1 MNHRPS
7 RLLILLLTGV
17 ATLTGCGSG
26 EPPDRPNIV
35 FVVWDTVR
43 ADHLGLYGYQRPTT
57 PFLDKWAQDARVYD
71 DCITVG
77 STTVPSHS
85 SMFTGLLPT
94 EHGTSNEKYVLSDEF
109 ETLAELLRA
118 AGYGTYMFS
127 ANPFVSEWKENAS
140 LTQGFD
146 TVEHPWSERYYDRAI
161 RITLS
166 KVKPYDRS
174 NPLAERIRTGKP
186 LIHWN
191 VKASG
196 ELAQQGVKSWLG
208 QQDPDR
214 PFFIFLNYMEAH
226 APLLPSDEHRLKMM
240 SPEQVRASYNV
251 NRHFMPVWSYVFGL
265 ENYTPEEIALTAATY
280 DAAIL
285 ELNIL
290 FQNLIGALEADGRL
304 ENTIVVLLG
313 DHGDQLGEHHMLDH
327 QFSVYEPLM
336 HIPLVVYYPKRFAPG
351 RDPRP
356 VMNLDLFP
364 TLLELAGLKPPV
376 PTKGISLLHTPDQ
389 RPRLGE
395 CPHPMYGPLR
405 RILRDY
411 PDFDPRPWRRSLRAY
426 YDGPFKFIQGSD
438 DRHELYNLVE
448 DPGELRNLVT
458 DQPEIAKRLNEGMR
472 AYLSSS
478 QPTVGPA
485 STPSHQLTPEERQAL
500 EEIGYMVG
508 SDDEE
513 TKTPKTQPAPASRP
527 IPKEATSRPNG
538 PQKQTSP

>member
-1 MNHRPS
+1 MSCRPLW
-7 RLLILLLTGV
+7 LLIPSLACFAL
-17 ATLTGCGSG
+17 AAGCDSS
-26 EPPDRPNIV
+26 ETADRPNIV

-43 ADHLGLYGYQRPTT
+43 ADHLSLYGYQRPTT
-57 PFLDKWAQDARVYD
+57 PFLDEWAQGAHVYEN
-71 DCITVG
+71 CISVG
-77 STTVPSHS
+77 STTVPSHA

-94 EHGTSNEKYVLSDEF
+94 EHGTSNEKYVLSDKF

-127 ANPFVSEWKENAS
+127 ANPFVSQWKENAS

-146 TVEHPWSERYYDRAI
+146 TVEHPWSKRYYDRAI

-196 ELAQQGVKSWLG
+196 ELAQQGVKSWLE

-240 SPEQVRASYNV
+240 SPDQVRASYNV
-251 NRHFMPVWSYVFGL
+251 DRHFMAVWSYVFGL
-265 ENYTPEEIALTAATY
+265 EDYTPEEIALTAATY

-285 ELNIL
+285 ELDIL
-290 FQNLIGALEADGRL
+290 FQNLIEALDADGRL
-304 ENTIVVLLG
+304 GNTIVVLLG
-313 DHGDQLGEHHMLDH
+313 DHGDHLGEHHMLDH

-336 HIPLVVYYPKRFAPG
+336 RIPLVIRYPKRFPPG
-351 RDPRP
+351 RDSRP
-356 VMNLDLFP
+356 VTNLDLFP
-364 TLLELAGLKPPV
+364 TLLELAGLQSPV
-376 PTKGISLLHTPDQ
+376 PTKGISLLHTPDR

-405 RILRDY
+405 RILKDY
-411 PDFDPRPWRRSLRAY
+411 PDFDPRPWSRSLRAY
-426 YDGPFKFIQGSD
+426 YDEPYKFIQGSD
-438 DRHELYNLVE
+438 GRNELYNLVE
-448 DPGELRNLVT
+448 DPGELRNLIDT
-458 DQPEIAKRLNEGMR
+458 QPELASCLEADVRS
-472 AYLSSS
+472 YLGTPSPGAAS
-478 QPTVGPA
+478 A
-485 STPSHQLTPEERQAL
+485 STPQHQLTPEEIQGL
-500 EEIGYMVG
+500 EELGYVT
-508 SDDEE
+508 SNDEE
-513 TKTPKTQPAPASRP
+513 DQGPPGTNLSHEPASRP
-527 IPKEATSRPNG
+527 APGKPATRPKAP
-538 PQKQTSP
+538 